1 VCSRQAFD
9 DIDGLL
15 EGPEGFDSS
24 SSVWHATGWRE
35 VAALRRKLEDLRELR
50 ELVRQLGRGGGKGPL
65 KKAPEQVYSSKSPPG
80 VIRSPLQPEETRG
93 LTRSGDLSRMLP
105 FEAHLL
111 AAGWPRFEPAKGD
124 GTDEEGG
131 SDRGERV
138 VAREGSRGARMLFQ
152 ARRCACTQ
160 LLLLLAGRLAHH
172 TKTCPGVPQDHI
184 ALPSRAERMLMSYQ
198 REGWVEDEPA
208 RLTGRLE
215 VRPAA
220 ELGPIIVCLD
230 TSGEEGRCGVPGLQG
245 RHL

>member
-93 LTRSGDLSRMLP
+93 LTRSGERGGGEQAAAPCMRAAERGGALP
-105 FEAHLL
+105 A
-111 AAGWPRFEPAKGD
+111 PAPAPACPCLPLRD
-124 GTDEEGG
+124 
-131 SDRGERV
+131 
-138 VAREGSRGARMLFQ
+138 M
-152 ARRCACTQ
+152 ACTCC
-160 LLLLLAGRLAHH
+160 ADR
-172 TKTCPGVPQDHI
+172 
-184 ALPSRAERMLMSYQ
+184 S
-198 REGWVEDEPA
+198 
-208 RLTGRLE
+208 
-215 VRPAA
+215 
-220 ELGPIIVCLD
+220 
-230 TSGEEGRCGVPGLQG
+230 LQG
-245 RHL
+245 T